1 MMEEPFD
8 RVDISGMTRSEWIGM
23 RKLGVGG
30 SDVAP
35 LLGLSPWKSEYELWC
50 EKSGLIEPEDIS
62 DKPAV
67 LWGTLLESVIRDRFS
82 QLHPEYDVM
91 KPTEMYRS
99 SNRPWAQANLD
110 GELTSEDGSK
120 GVLEIKTS
128 GFFGSHAWDD
138 GVPVWYMC
146 QVAHYMSVTGY
157 AFAYVAVLI
166 GGQDYR
172 EFRVDRDKGDIAYVN
187 RKVDEFWSRVVS
199 GDEPDISASQASGD
213 VARCLFERHRDPHG
227 GYVQLGSIPEAVS
240 DYMAAR
246 ELYKRAK
253 DNMDAYA
260 AQVKRMIGDSEGV
273 EYPGGKVRWVR
284 TARKSFSSSKL
295 KKERPDIYSEFTDEK
310 QVDLGLRVTEYR
322 E

>member
-1 MMEEPFD
+1 MEEPFD
-8 RVDISGMTRSEWIGM
+8 RVDISGITRDEWIGL

-99 SNRPWAQANLD
+99 SERPWAQANLD

-128 GFFGSHAWDD
+128 GFMGAHSWDD

-157 AFAYVAVLI
+157 GFAYVAVLI

-172 EFRVDRDKGDIAYVN
+172 EFRVDRDEGDIAYVN
-187 RKVDEFWSRVVS
+187 SRVDEFWSRVVS
-199 GDEPDISASQASGD
+199 GDEPGISEMQASGQ
-213 VARCLFERHRDPHG
+213 VSRCLFERHRDPHG
-227 GYVQLGSIPEAVS
+227 GYVQLDSVPEVIS
-240 DYMAAR
+240 DYMAAK

-253 DNMDAYA
+253 ENMDVYA
-260 AQVKRMIGDSEGV
+260 VQVKRMIGDSEGV
-273 EYPGGKVRWVR
+273 EFPGGKVRWVR

-310 QVDLGLRVTEYR
+310 QVDLGLRITEYK

>member
-1 MMEEPFD
+1 MEEPFD
-8 RVDISGMTRSEWIGM
+8 RVDLSGMTRSEWIGL

-91 KPTEMYRS
+91 KTTEMYRRS
-99 SNRPWAQANLD
+99 ERPWAQANLD

-128 GFFGSHAWDD
+128 GFMGSHAWDD
-138 GVPVWYMC
+138 GAPVWYMC

-157 AFAYVAVLI
+157 GFAYVAVLI

-172 EFRVDRDKGDIAYVN
+172 EFRVDRDDGDIAYVN

-213 VARCLFERHRDPHG
+213 AARCLFERHREPHG
-227 GYVQLGSIPEAVS
+227 GYGQLDSIPEAVS

-260 AQVKRMIGDSEGV
+260 VQVKRMIGDHEGV

-310 QVDLGLRVTEYR
+310 QVDLGLRVTEYK